1 LNILLPCVVIIFF
14 KCHPTKTQP
23 CLCPFFQYHL
33 HTQILYS
40 DDKTNKIQANIVIE
54 QQQSLLEWE
63 SALLIT
69 EEAMTLLTEGKI
81 DSIEMNDELTHL
93 ANLSKIPIDARVL
106 GAIHVPGEGCE
117 DMDYIPLEQDVA
129 DDETVVD
136 DDDDDGR
143 INIGALD
150 PASTIPIRFKHIQTI
165 KEELLL
171 LTQKMMKEVP
181 ELDINWVQDL
191 VYAELQRQG
200 VDESLPSIDELHK
213 PITIK
218 MIDTPSSI
226 SSMMHDGVYT
236 AHDAV
241 NDIDGILEK
250 EDADLTGKYDFASI
264 INGAKVLRRGPYATS
279 SSLYETLPLLNR
291 ILAYTKLRFYGH
303 PPEVALLPTFPI
315 HARGQCWSFP
325 NESTNALSRQR
336 MVGSSSGII
345 ANDLLGLYATLSVR
359 LASAVYVTEIM
370 VEHNPTVIP
379 SHESSSS
386 SSSSAIKHFR
396 VLGFE
401 DGGAFGDPWELG
413 SFTFIPGSSISQ
425 TTFSIPAMLDG
436 QRIPKM
442 KVISIAVD
450 SNGGANYSC
459 LYRVRVHGI

>member
-1 LNILLPCVVIIFF
+1 M
-14 KCHPTKTQP
+14 
-23 CLCPFFQYHL
+23 
-33 HTQILYS
+33 
-40 DDKTNKIQANIVIE
+40 E
-54 QQQSLLEWE
+54 QQRSLLEWE
-63 SALLIT
+63 SALSIT
-69 EEAMTLLTEGKI
+69 EDAVNLLTEGKI
-81 DSIEMNDELTHL
+81 NPLEMNDELTKL
-93 ANLSKIPIDARVL
+93 AILSKIPIEARVL
-106 GAIHVPGEGCE
+106 GTIHVPGEGCE
-117 DMDYIPLEQDVA
+117 DMDYIPLERDA
-129 DDETVVD
+129 YDDEIVVD
-136 DDDDDGR
+136 DDDVDDVVGR
-143 INIGALD
+143 IKIGALD
-150 PASTIPIRFKHIQTI
+150 PASNIPIHFKHIQTI

-171 LTQKMMKEVP
+171 LTQQMLKELP
-181 ELDINWVQDL
+181 ELDITRVQSIIHD
-191 VYAELQRQG
+191 ELKKEG
-200 VDESLPSIDELHK
+200 VDEGLPSIDDLHK

-218 MIDTPSSI
+218 MIDTPSSML

-241 NDIDGILEK
+241 NDIDRILEK
-250 EDADLTGKYDFASI
+250 EDADLTGKYDYASI
-264 INGAKVLRRGPYATS
+264 INGAKVLRRGPFATS

-303 PPEVALLPTFPI
+303 PPEVALLPTSPI

-336 MVGSSSGII
+336 VVSTSGI
-345 ANDLLGLYATLSVR
+345 AKNDLLGLYATLSVR
-359 LASAVYVTEIM
+359 LASAVSVTEIM

-379 SHESSSS
+379 HESSSSSS

-450 SNGGANYSC
+450 SNGGASYSC
-459 LYRVRVHGI
+459 LYRVRVHGV